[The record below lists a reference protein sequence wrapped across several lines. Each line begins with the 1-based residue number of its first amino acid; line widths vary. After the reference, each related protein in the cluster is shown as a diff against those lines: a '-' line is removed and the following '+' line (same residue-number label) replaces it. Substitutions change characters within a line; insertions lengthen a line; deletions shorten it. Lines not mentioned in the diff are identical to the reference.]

1 MVKKSSF
8 FCSLY
13 LDSNKLINTEKLDEI
28 FKIKRKKH
36 IKNPDYSWG
45 IDNGDYKDYFS
56 LKEAVEDFLS
66 SIKGKIE
73 DINNVCTTYKLERPL
88 LIFEIIVYDN
98 HFPEMCLDGEVMDTI
113 HALNADIH
121 FSISNELSGETQS
134 IQ

>member
-66 SIKGKIE
+66 
-73 DINNVCTTYKLERPL
+73 
-88 LIFEIIVYDN
+88 
-98 HFPEMCLDGEVMDTI
+98 
-113 HALNADIH
+113 
-121 FSISNELSGETQS
+121 
-134 IQ
+134 